1 MPRKKLQR
9 FAELRNFNNVA
20 ENNQAQAKLKLKK
33 FLAKNKDII
42 LELACGKGEYA
53 LALAQKYQRKKI
65 IGIDIQGERLWFG
78 AKFAQE
84 NKIQNIFFLRE
95 QIENLENYFTK
106 NSISQIWITFPD
118 PRPKK
123 SQSKKRLTSPRFLK
137 IYQNILKNKSTI
149 HLKTDDDNLFAYSQ
163 QSVLD
168 FGGKIKKEMKN
179 IYQNPSIDE
188 LLKIPTYYEK
198 IQLKKGKI
206 IHYLEFSLK

>member
-106 NSISQIWITFPD
+106 NLVFCKE
-118 PRPKK
+118 KK
-123 SQSKKRLTSPRFLK
+123 PQV
-137 IYQNILKNKSTI
+137 
-149 HLKTDDDNLFAYSQ
+149 Q
-163 QSVLD
+163 Q
-168 FGGKIKKEMKN
+168 G
-179 IYQNPSIDE
+179 
-188 LLKIPTYYEK
+188 
-198 IQLKKGKI
+198 
-206 IHYLEFSLK
+206 

>member
-20 ENNQAQAKLKLKK
+20 ENNQAQAKLKLRK

-84 NKIQNIFFLRE
+84 NKINNVFFLRE

-118 PRPKK
+118 PRPRK
-123 SQSKKRLTSPRFLK
+123 SQIKKRLTNPRFLK

-149 HLKTDDDNLFAYSQ
+149 HLKTDDDNFFAYSQ

-168 FGGKIKKEMKN
+168 FSGKINEQITNLYKSR
-179 IYQNPSIDE
+179 QIDE
-188 LLKIPTYYEK
+188 TLKVQTYYEK
-198 IQLKKGKI
+198 THLKKGKI